1 MGESI
6 KIPDDCNN
14 LNITSGI
21 LCALSL
27 TFLQEFELKDIDSVR
42 APYGKIMAL
51 PEGYYR
57 VKLST
62 SRADEVVH
70 GVIKV
75 LEDQRVYV
83 GDPVWLVK
91 KDTWPDFLDATESDH
106 DLWTQKSGVV
116 LNTRARGDYNIRV
129 NFEAICEADTQLPE
143 LRF

>member
-6 KIPDDCNN
+6 KVGENINN

-21 LCALSL
+21 LCALSM
-27 TFLQEFELKDIDSVR
+27 TFLRDFELKDLEAVR
-42 APYGKIMAL
+42 APYGKVITV
-51 PEGYYR
+51 PEGCYR

-62 SRADEVVH
+62 GRPGEAVH

-75 LEDQRVYV
+75 DDDNRVFI
-83 GDPVWLVK
+83 GDPLWVVK
-91 KDTWPDFLDATESDH
+91 KDCWPDFLDDTESDH

-116 LNTRARGDYNIRV
+116 LNTRARGDFLIKV
-129 NFEAICEADTQLPE
+129 DFEAICEADTQLPE